1 MSEHQKMSD
10 ATINRLLKLHANQEV
25 LTDWERA
32 LIKDRLEAL
41 KKYELCAVATRK
53 QVYQIGQI
61 WKKFKLKQ
69 KLKKVEI

>member
-1 MSEHQKMSD
+1 MKKDHSIYYFYSS
-10 ATINRLLKLHANQEV
+10 IFGIHANQEV